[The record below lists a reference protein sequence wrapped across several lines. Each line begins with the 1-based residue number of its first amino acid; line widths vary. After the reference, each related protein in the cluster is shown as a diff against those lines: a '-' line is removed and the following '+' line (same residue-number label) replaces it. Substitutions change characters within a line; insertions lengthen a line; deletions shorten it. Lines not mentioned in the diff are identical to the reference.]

1 MTAAP
6 EPGQAGPWG
15 PAPWAPPPLGPPS
28 GRAEVV
34 VIGGGFAGLSTALH
48 LVRARPGLD
57 VRVLEVGRLGAGASG
72 RATGML
78 GPGVA
83 GSILDLEAR
92 LGPDGARRAFAATL
106 AAVEQV
112 EALVAAEAIDCALEP
127 TGQLHV
133 ALCPRHAARLG
144 REAERLAA
152 LGFTA
157 PLLDRAAVRRA
168 VGTDAYHAALRLPGA
183 LLDPVRLLAGLARA
197 AAARGVRLHEGVR
210 VARVEPA
217 PAPGRDVRVVCE
229 DPAGRTTT
237 LTAPRVVVA
246 TNAGLPGL
254 GLLAGRVVP
263 LRAHALV
270 TAPLG
275 AERLA
280 ALGWAGR
287 EALIDRRTF
296 FHYARLTP
304 DGRLLLGGG
313 RLAGFGAEGP
323 RFGASAGGDA
333 GCAGA
338 TRARLVAEAEA
349 LFPALRPLQVDV
361 AWSGPLAFT
370 NDRLPVVGPLADA
383 PGVLALG
390 GWCGHG
396 LALSVSAGAA
406 VAEAV
411 VRGAPP
417 AEQAELPWWRGT
429 APVAGRGG
437 RIGRAVVGVKLR
449 ALDIADRLA
458 VGRWTR
464 RGGGEEGRR
473 EEGRREEKREGKGK
487 GKGKGKGG
495 GERALRDRGN
505 GNGNGLSSA
514 GCGRFLWGTALS
526 GHQAEGGL
534 DDDWT
539 DFERRRG
546 LEPAGDACDFWRRY
560 PEDLDLARSLGT
572 NALRL
577 SLEWSR
583 LEPSPGRRDRGAAR
597 AYERVLAACRDRGLA
612 PVVTLSHFTLPR
624 WAADAGGWLAPEVVR
639 AFGAHAAWV
648 ARRFG
653 PHLDLVVTLNEPNV
667 RAGAGYLAG
676 VFPPGRRGRPDLADR
691 CLLGQVQAHVAAWR
705 ALKGA
710 LDDRVRVAIA
720 PHLVAW
726 SPGGWRDPL
735 GLVAR
740 AAERFNWAVVDAL
753 ATGRL
758 ALTTRTIEVDGA
770 RDALDVLGVNYFAG
784 FRADLAS
791 FLRFAGVLPRPARPG
806 TSDLGWP
813 IDPAGFEAVL
823 VEAARRGGRPIVV
836 TENGVADATD
846 RLRPAYLA
854 EHLAALDRARA
865 RGADVRGYLHWSLLD
880 NVEWH
885 EGRAPRFGLFAVD
898 YATQRRTPRP
908 SAAVY
913 ARELSRRSVVPIA
926 A

>member
-1 MTAAP
+1 M
-6 EPGQAGPWG
+6 
-15 PAPWAPPPLGPPS
+15 
-28 GRAEVV
+28 
-34 VIGGGFAGLSTALH
+34 IGGGFAGLSTALH

-57 VRVLEVGRLGAGASG
+57 VRVLEGGRLGAGASG

-78 GPGVA
+78 GPGVV

-92 LGPDGARRAFAATL
+92 LGPDGARRAFGATL
-106 AAVEQV
+106 AAVARV
-112 EALVAAEAIDCALEP
+112 EALVAAEGIDCALES

-133 ALCPRHAARLG
+133 ALCPGHAARLA
-144 REAERLAA
+144 REVERLAA
-152 LGFTA
+152 LGFPA

-197 AAARGVRLHEGVR
+197 AAARGVRIQEG
-210 VARVEPA
+210 ARVVRIEPA
-217 PAPGRDVRVVCE
+217 PAPGRDVRLVCA
-229 DPAGRTTT
+229 DRGGREVT

-254 GLLAGRVVP
+254 GLLADRVVP

-280 ALGWAGR
+280 ALGWTGR

-323 RFGASAGGDA
+323 RFDGRAGDDA
-333 GCAGA
+333 GCAAA

-349 LFPALRPLQVDV
+349 IFPALRPLQVDV

-370 NDRLPVVGPLADA
+370 ADRLPVVGPLADA
-383 PGVLALG
+383 PGVLVLG

-396 LALSVSAGAA
+396 LALSVAAGAA

-411 VRGAPP
+411 VRGAPS

-437 RIGRAVVGVKLR
+437 RLGRAVLGVQLR
-449 ALDIADRLA
+449 AMDVADRWS

-464 RGGGEEGRR
+464 RRGGEEGKR
-473 EEGRREEKREGKGK
+473 EEKRGEKRGEKREGKGK
-487 GKGKGKGG
+487 GKGKGKGR
-495 GERALRDRGN
+495 EALELHDRGN
-505 GNGNGLSSA
+505 GNGNGNGRSFA
-514 GCGRFLWGTALS
+514 GDEGFLWGVALS

-546 LEPAGDACDFWRRY
+546 LDPAGDACDFWRRY

-583 LEPSPGRRDRGAAR
+583 LEPRPGRRDRAAAR
-597 AYERVLAACRDRGLA
+597 AYERILAACRDRGLA

-691 CLLGQVQAHVAAWR
+691 CLLGQVQGHVGAWR

-710 LDDRVRVAIA
+710 LGEGVRVAIA

-735 GLVAR
+735 GLVGG
-740 AAERFNWAVVDAL
+740 AAARFNWAVVDAL
-753 ATGRL
+753 TTGRL
-758 ALTTRTIEVDGA
+758 ALSWRTVEVDGA
-770 RDALDVLGVNYFAG
+770 RGALDVLGVNAFAG

-791 FLRFAGVLPRPARPG
+791 LLRFAGVLPRPPRPG

-813 IDPAGFEAVL
+813 IDPAGFEAL
-823 VEAARRGGRPIVV
+823 LLEASRRSGRPLVV

-854 EHLAALDRARA
+854 DHLAALDRARA

-908 SAAVY
+908 SAALY
-913 ARELSRRSVVPIA
+913 AREIA
-926 A
+926 LRMRAAPAPAAA